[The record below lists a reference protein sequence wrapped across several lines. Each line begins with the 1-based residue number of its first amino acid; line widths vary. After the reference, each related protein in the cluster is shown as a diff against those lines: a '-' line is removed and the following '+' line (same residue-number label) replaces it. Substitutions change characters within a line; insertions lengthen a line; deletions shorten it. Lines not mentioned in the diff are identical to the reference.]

1 MAAAQSASNFAEAA
15 LRSPSETAAAGASYM
30 SICI

>member
-15 LRSPSETAAAGASYM
+15 LTSSYEAAAAGASYM